1 MSDSFVHLHCHTEYS
16 TLDGMVRVDAA
27 VKQAKKMGMPALA
40 ITDHGAMYGA
50 VDFYLACQKAE
61 IRPIVGCEVYVAP
74 DSHTKKSAVS
84 QKESAFHLTLLAS
97 DLDGYKNLV
106 RLVSTAHLD
115 GFYYKPRIDKE
126 LLAKHAKGII
136 GLSGCLKGE
145 VPHAIHAEDNLAKA
159 TQLAATYRDILGP
172 ENFFLELSDHGIAAQ
187 SKVNATLPKLARDLG
202 LGLVATND
210 VHFLNKED
218 HGAHDV
224 LICIGT
230 GAKVSDEKRM
240 KYVQEVYFKSPGE
253 MRALFADYDG
263 ACDNTLAIAERCGF
277 KLDTSPK

>member
-74 DSHTKKSAVS
+74 DSYTKKSAVS

-115 GFYYKPRIDKE
+115 GFYHKPRIDKE

-136 GLSGCLKGE
+136 GLSGCLKSG
-145 VPHAIHAEDNLAKA
+145 
-159 TQLAATYRDILGP
+159 TRD
-172 ENFFLELSDHGIAAQ
+172 
-187 SKVNATLPKLARDLG
+187 R
-202 LGLVATND
+202 
-210 VHFLNKED
+210 
-218 HGAHDV
+218 
-224 LICIGT
+224 
-230 GAKVSDEKRM
+230 
-240 KYVQEVYFKSPGE
+240 
-253 MRALFADYDG
+253 
-263 ACDNTLAIAERCGF
+263 
-277 KLDTSPK
+277 